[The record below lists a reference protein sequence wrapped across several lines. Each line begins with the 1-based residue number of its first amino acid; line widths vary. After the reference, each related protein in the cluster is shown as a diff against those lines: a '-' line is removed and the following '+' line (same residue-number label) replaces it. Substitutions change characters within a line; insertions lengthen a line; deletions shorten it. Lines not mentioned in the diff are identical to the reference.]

1 MSISVASAPPESA
14 LPPALTAV
22 ALPES
27 RKNSIFFF
35 GTQGPHGFLSNFS
48 AHSFAINDVKW
59 HTVEHYYQAQKFI
72 GTDVETEIREATD
85 PADARQLAK
94 VHEKEV
100 RSDWLEIKEKVM
112 FAALL
117 AKFSQNAQL
126 ATALIDTK
134 NAFLVEHSKKD
145 AYWGDGHANGLNR
158 LGVLLMEVRSLIRKE
173 LGLPEVAAE
182 EYVSESDAKSE
193 AQLKK
198 MLADLIAKSEAID
211 EGIIEASVPRTKRQ
225 IRTRPGTASKPYR
238 TIDGTPLFE
247 KDAET
252 GKINVIDADIQI
264 DPKSLTPAARTVT
277 FLYQFE
283 KRNRREANMREPEE
297 LEEFEEEDDEDI
309 ELEAAYAP
317 PPIKPS
323 MDDIIAGRA
332 LGQLLEECELA
343 IVMASSL
350 EDHSSDDFAALAVQL
365 KSLRQELE
373 KHVYLP
379 QDEAMLDRI
388 LQTLSSIDTLV
399 TGS

>member
-1 MSISVASAPPESA
+1 M
-14 LPPALTAV
+14 
-22 ALPES
+22 
-27 RKNSIFFF
+27 
-35 GTQGPHGFLSNFS
+35 
-48 AHSFAINDVKW
+48 
-59 HTVEHYYQAQKFI
+59 
-72 GTDVETEIREATD
+72 ETEIREATD

-297 LEEFEEEDDEDI
+297 LEEFEEDDEDI